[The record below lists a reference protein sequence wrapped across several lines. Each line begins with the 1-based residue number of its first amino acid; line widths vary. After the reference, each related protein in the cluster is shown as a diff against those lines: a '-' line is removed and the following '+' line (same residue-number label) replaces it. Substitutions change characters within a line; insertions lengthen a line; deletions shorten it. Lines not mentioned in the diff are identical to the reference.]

1 MKRWIK
7 IALCISLSF
16 MCMFT
21 CVGYASVN
29 GSLFISATTEV
40 SPPNAV
46 FIIGIPKVETSGNA
60 TVKTAPTNIGYPSTK
75 VMSEIVFAN
84 SSSSVT
90 FNVEI
95 KNGTAFDQYFNT
107 LQRYTS
113 MEGVEGSF
121 SYGSVKESV
130 SIPKGTKLAAGEKMT
145 FTVTLS
151 YNGWSSNQTRKML
164 YEFDFVLNSNDLT
177 QAVSKGITE
186 KFADILNN
194 GLEKDITYTYN
205 GNTVTV
211 KKDSTYQTILN
222 NMQGDDSGNYI
233 GNLKGA
239 NADDKALLT
248 ALFEGELT
256 FTVGNEEVPV
266 TVMIKNKPVNN
277 SSDSK
282 MVLYITADDLSDRS
296 TYVPVFVV
304 IFSQNASG
312 EWEQVGEIL
321 EGEAYT
327 KSYSGWPGS
336 GSFDT
341 EMWRSTKVY
350 NSVPIES
357 SLDAV
362 VAGFTTQTS

>member
-1 MKRWIK
+1 MKTWLK
-7 IALCISLSF
+7 AVLCISLSF
-16 MCMFT
+16 MCIFT

-29 GSLFISATTEV
+29 GNLYISATTEV

-46 FIIGIPKVETSGNA
+46 FIVGITNVKTSGA
-60 TVKTAPTNIGYPSTK
+60 TVNTSPINIGYPSTK
-75 VMSEIVFAN
+75 VMSEIVFSN

-90 FNVEI
+90 FDAQI
-95 KNGTAFDQYFNT
+95 MNGTEFDQYFDT
-107 LQRYTS
+107 LQKYTS

-121 SYGSVKESV
+121 SYSGVKGSV
-130 SIPKGTKLAAGEKMT
+130 SIPQGTKIAPGEKMT
-145 FTVTLS
+145 VSVTLS
-151 YNGWSSNQTRKML
+151 YTGWSTNQTRKML
-164 YEFDFVLNSNDLT
+164 YEIDFVLNSNDLT
-177 QAVSKGITE
+177 QAVSEGVTE
-186 KFADILNN
+186 KFAEILNN
-194 GLEKDITYTYN
+194 RLEKDITYTYN
-205 GNTVTV
+205 GRQITVD
-211 KKDSTYQTILN
+211 KDATYETILN
-222 NMQGDDSGNYI
+222 NMEDDTSGNYI
-233 GNLKGA
+233 GNLMGA
-239 NADDKALLT
+239 DSDDKALLT

-277 SSDSK
+277 SSDNK

-304 IFSQNASG
+304 IFSQNTSG
-312 EWEQVGEIL
+312 EWEQIGEIL

-350 NSVPIES
+350 NNVAIES
-357 SLDAV
+357 SLDDV
-362 VAGFTTQTS
+362 VAGFTG